1 MGYSNQGGSQSRQ
14 PSKCPNSSTFVW
26 LAIYPR
32 YCFVV
37 KRGKSMFSSLL
48 SAGKCSVNVD
58 DIIDSFLCGLL
69 NLTVCMVQLP
79 DFVFTTRP
87 IMSWSRLET
96 MEKYLGNIFKAAASH
111 ISPLPIRHIRIS
123 ESINTFSFVGALIL
137 KGYMNRNE

>member
-1 MGYSNQGGSQSRQ
+1 
-14 PSKCPNSSTFVW
+14 
-26 LAIYPR
+26 
-32 YCFVV
+32 
-37 KRGKSMFSSLL
+37 MFSSLL
-48 SAGKCSVNVD
+48 SEGKCSVNVD
-58 DIIDSFLCGLL
+58 VIIDSFLCGLL

>member
-1 MGYSNQGGSQSRQ
+1 M
-14 PSKCPNSSTFVW
+14 T
-26 LAIYPR
+26 
-32 YCFVV
+32 
-37 KRGKSMFSSLL
+37 SSL
-48 SAGKCSVNVD
+48 SSEGKCSVNVD

>member
-1 MGYSNQGGSQSRQ
+1 MEKPCTGLKFDLVHFNGPQT
-14 PSKCPNSSTFVW
+14 KFICD
-26 LAIYPR
+26 
-32 YCFVV
+32 
-37 KRGKSMFSSLL
+37 SLY
-48 SAGKCSVNVD
+48 KHPV
-58 DIIDSFLCGLL
+58 DSFLCGLL